1 LTITSFSGV
10 YRFLSNFWY
19 SPVIDGNIIWPT
31 VEHGYQWAKA
41 DFSDVPPQKV
51 EETLLKYLALTPGQ
65 AKEWGQNVKLVEN
78 WDEIKISVMRRLIKA
93 KFKNPE
99 LRAKLLATGDQELI
113 EGNWWGDVFWGI
125 CKGKGQNHL
134 GKILM
139 AERNEIR
146 LFMEEEN
153 DS

>member
-1 LTITSFSGV
+1 MAIRSFSGV

-19 SPVIDGNIIWPT
+19 SPVKDGNMIWPT

-41 DFSDVPPQKV
+41 DFSDLS
-51 EETLLKYLALTPGQ
+51 EDTIETILAAFLMLTPGQ
-65 AKEWGQNVKLVEN
+65 AKDWGQKVQLVPDWE
-78 WDEIKISVMRRLIKA
+78 EIKISVMRRLIKA
-93 KFKNPE
+93 KFQNPE
-99 LRAKLLATGDQELI
+99 LRAKLLATGDQELV
-113 EGNWWGDVFWGI
+113 EGNWWGDVFWGV
-125 CKGKGQNHL
+125 CKGKGQNNL

-146 LFMEEEN
+146 FFMDQEN

>member
-1 LTITSFSGV
+1 MAIKSFSGV

-19 SPVIDGNIIWPT
+19 STVIDNEAIWPT

-41 DFSDVPPQKV
+41 DFSDLS
-51 EETLLKYLALTPGQ
+51 EEEIDDIHTKFLALTPGQ
-65 AKEWGQNVKLVEN
+65 AKDWGQNVKLVPD

-93 KFKNPE
+93 KFQNPE
-99 LRAKLLATGDQELI
+99 LRAKLLATGDQELV
-113 EGNWWGDVFWGI
+113 EGNWWNDTFWGV
-125 CKGKGQNHL
+125 CKGKGRNEL

-146 LFMEEEN
+146 LFLEEE
-153 DS
+153 SV